1 MMTEFGN
8 RPPEFAVHKIGDMAQ
23 VNFYT
28 DISRLP
34 DTENGEQWQANELH
48 LTVPWRQGLEQ
59 TVSNNYAAWLSKAQ
73 DQVGIV
79 PPPTIEERV
88 ATVEE
93 AALDLAELQSEM
105 LYQLCLMEMGVNAN
119 DL

>member
-8 RPPEFAVHKIGDMAQ
+8 RPPEFAVHRIGDMAQ

-28 DISRLP
+28 YIEQLP
-34 DTENGEQWQANELH
+34 DTENGERWQANELH

-59 TVSNNYAAWLSKAQ
+59 TVSDNYAAWLAMAQ
-73 DQVGIV
+73 GASGIE
-79 PPPTIEERV
+79 PEPSIEERV

-93 AALDLAELQSEM
+93 AVTLIAEVVL
-105 LYQLCLMEMGVNAN
+105 
-119 DL
+119 

>member
-1 MMTEFGN
+1 MITEFGN
-8 RPPEFAVHKIGDMAQ
+8 RPPEFAVHRIGDTAQ
-23 VNFYT
+23 INFYT
-28 DISRLP
+28 DIEQLP
-34 DTENGEQWQANELH
+34 DTESGERWQANELR

-59 TVSNNYAAWLSKAQ
+59 TVSDNYAAWLIMAQ
-73 DQVGIV
+73 EAAGIE
-79 PPPTIEERV
+79 PAPTIEERV

-93 AALDLAELQSEM
+93 STLDLAELQSEM

>member
-1 MMTEFGN
+1 MITEFGN
-8 RPPEFAVHKIGDMAQ
+8 RPPKFAVHKIGDMAQ
-23 VNFYT
+23 INFYT
-28 DISRLP
+28 DIIQLP
-34 DTENGEQWQANELH
+34 DTENGERWQAQETSLP
-48 LTVPWRQGLEQ
+48 VPWRNGLEE
-59 TVSNNYAAWLSKAQ
+59 TVEANLPAWLAMAQ
-73 DQVGIV
+73 EQAGIT

-93 AALDLAELQSEM
+93 SALDLAELQSEM

>member
-8 RPPEFAVHKIGDMAQ
+8 RPPEFAVHRIGDMAQ
-23 VNFYT
+23 VNFYA
-28 DISRLP
+28 DISQLP

-59 TVSNNYAAWLSKAQ
+59 TVSDNYAAWLAMAQ
-73 DQVGIV
+73 EAAGIE
-79 PPPTIEERV
+79 PAPSIEERV
-88 ATVEE
+88 TTVEE
-93 AALDLAELQSEM
+93 VALDLAELQSEM

>member
-8 RPPEFAVHKIGDMAQ
+8 KPPEVAVHRIGDMAQ

-34 DTENGEQWQANELH
+34 DTENGERWQANELP

-59 TVSNNYAAWLSKAQ
+59 AVSGNYAAWLAMAQ
-73 DQVGIV
+73 EAAGIE
-79 PPPTIEERV
+79 PAPSIEERV
-88 ATVEE
+88 TTVEE
-93 AALDLAELQSEM
+93 VVTLIAEVVL
-105 LYQLCLMEMGVNAN
+105 
-119 DL
+119 

>member
-34 DTENGEQWQANELH
+34 DTDSGERWQANELH

-59 TVSNNYAAWLSKAQ
+59 TVSDNYAAWLAMAQ
-73 DQVGIV
+73 EAAGVEPV
-79 PPPTIEERV
+79 PSIGERV

-93 AALDLAELQSEM
+93 AVTLIAEAVL
-105 LYQLCLMEMGVNAN
+105 
-119 DL
+119 